1 MAINNPYQSYQ
12 KNAVTTAS
20 AADLTLML
28 YNAGIKFLHLAK
40 KAIEDNQI
48 QERNTNIQK
57 VQNIIKELMSTL
69 NMDVPISSNLLQLYD
84 YMNTRLMEANIK
96 NDLEVLE
103 EVEEL
108 LTDLRNTWKQAMEDT
123 KKSPVP
129 QG

>member
-40 KAIEDNQI
+40 KAIEEKNVE
-48 QERNTNIQK
+48 ERNTNIQK

-69 NMDVPISSNLLQLYD
+69 NMDVPVSSNLLALYD
-84 YMNTRLMEANIK
+84 YMNTRLIEANI
-96 NDLEVLE
+96 NNNVEILNET
-103 EVEEL
+103 EEL
-108 LTDLRNTWKQAMEDT
+108 LMDLRNTWKLAMEEA
-123 KKSPVP
+123 KKASVP
-129 QG
+129 RG

>member
-40 KAIEDNQI
+40 KAIEEKNVE
-48 QERNTNIQK
+48 ERNTNIQK

-69 NMDVPISSNLLQLYD
+69 NMDVPVSTNLLALYD
-84 YMNTRLMEANIK
+84 YMNTRLIEANI
-96 NDLEVLE
+96 NNNVEILNET
-103 EVEEL
+103 EEL
-108 LTDLRNTWKQAMEDT
+108 LMDLRNTWKLAMEEA
-123 KKSPVP
+123 KKASATR
-129 QG
+129 G